1 MKYINVILLFLL
13 SIFYLNYSQADDLV
27 INELQQ
33 GGKIVF
39 IRHSLAPG
47 NGDPDNIDLKKCDT
61 QRNLNQEGIEQS
73 KKIGKLFKE
82 NNIQIDKVLSSE
94 WCRCK
99 DTARFAFNKYETF
112 KGLNSFYQE
121 KFYKYKDEQI
131 ESLKN
136 YISNWNS
143 EKNIILVTHF
153 VVISEMLNFGTSSG
167 EIVVI
172 DKNYKFIGSI
182 ETMKQYLMK
191 PFKADLLITNRF

>member
-1 MKYINVILLFLL
+1 MKYIYISIFFILNLFISNNVI
-13 SIFYLNYSQADDLV
+13 ADQSV
-27 INELQQ
+27 IKELQK

-47 NGDPDNIDLKKCDT
+47 NGDPDNIDLTKCDT

-73 KKIGKLFKE
+73 KNIGILFSD
-82 NNIQIDKVLSSE
+82 NNIQIDTVLSSE

-99 DTARFAFNKYETF
+99 DTARFAFNNYETF

-131 ESLKN
+131 KSLKK
-136 YISNWNS
+136 YIFNWKG
-143 EKNIILVTHF
+143 EKNLILVTHF

-182 ETMKQYLMK
+182 ETM
-191 PFKADLLITNRF
+191 

>member
-1 MKYINVILLFLL
+1 MKYIYI
-13 SIFYLNYSQADDLV
+13 SIFFILNLFISNNVTADQSV
-27 INELQQ
+27 INELQK

-47 NGDPDNIDLKKCDT
+47 NGDPDNIDLTKCDT
-61 QRNLNQEGIEQS
+61 QRNLNQEGVEQS
-73 KKIGKLFKE
+73 KKIGKLFKD
-82 NNIQIDKVLSSE
+82 NNIKIYKVLSSE

-99 DTARFAFNKYETF
+99 DTARFAFNNYETF

-131 ESLKN
+131 KSLKK

-143 EKNIILVTHF
+143 EKNLVLVTHF

-172 DKNYKFIGSI
+172 DKDYNFIGSI
-182 ETMKQYLMK
+182 ETM
-191 PFKADLLITNRF
+191 

>member
-1 MKYINVILLFLL
+1 MKYINFILLFLL
-13 SIFYLNYSQADDLV
+13 SIFNSNYSQANDLV
-27 INELQQ
+27 ISELQK

-47 NGDPDNIDLKKCDT
+47 NGDPNNIDLTKCDT

-73 KKIGKLFKE
+73 KNIGILFSD

-99 DTARFAFNKYETF
+99 DTARFAFNNYDTF

-131 ESLKN
+131 KSLKK
-136 YISNWNS
+136 YIYNWNG
-143 EKNIILVTHF
+143 ENNIVFVTHF

-172 DKNYKFIGSI
+172 DKDYKFIGSI
-182 ETMKQYLMK
+182 ETM
-191 PFKADLLITNRF
+191 

>member
-1 MKYINVILLFLL
+1 MKYIYI
-13 SIFYLNYSQADDLV
+13 SIFFILNLFISNTVIADQSL
-27 INELQQ
+27 IKELQK

-73 KKIGKLFKE
+73 RKIGILFSD

-99 DTARFAFNKYETF
+99 DTARFAFNNYETF

-121 KFYKYKDEQI
+121 KFYKYKEEQI
-131 ESLKN
+131 KNLKN
-136 YISNWNS
+136 YISNWNG
-143 EKNIILVTHF
+143 EKNLILVTHF
-153 VVISEMLNFGTSSG
+153 VVISELFNIGVSSG
-167 EIVVI
+167 EIVI
-172 DKNYKFIGSI
+172 SDKNYKVFGRINV
-182 ETMKQYLMK
+182 K
-191 PFKADLLITNRF
+191 

>member
-1 MKYINVILLFLL
+1 MKYIYI
-13 SIFYLNYSQADDLV
+13 SIFFILNLFISNTVIADQSV
-27 INELQQ
+27 IKELQK

-47 NGDPDNIDLKKCDT
+47 NGDPDNIDLTKCDT

-73 KKIGKLFKE
+73 KNIGILFSD

-99 DTARFAFNKYETF
+99 DTARFAFNNYETF

-131 ESLKN
+131 KSLKK
-136 YISNWNS
+136 YISKWNG
-143 EKNIILVTHF
+143 EKNLILVTHF

-172 DKNYKFIGSI
+172 DKDYKFIGSI
-182 ETMKQYLMK
+182 ETM
-191 PFKADLLITNRF
+191 

>member
-1 MKYINVILLFLL
+1 MKYIYISIFFILNLFISNNVI
-13 SIFYLNYSQADDLV
+13 ADQSV
-27 INELQQ
+27 IKELQK

-47 NGDPDNIDLKKCDT
+47 NGDPDNIDLTKCDT

-99 DTARFAFNKYETF
+99 DTARFAFNNYETF

-131 ESLKN
+131 TSLKK
-136 YISNWNS
+136 YISNWNG
-143 EKNIILVTHF
+143 EKNLVLVTHF

-172 DKNYKFIGSI
+172 DKNYKIIGSI
-182 ETMKQYLMK
+182 ET
-191 PFKADLLITNRF
+191 I

>member
-1 MKYINVILLFLL
+1 MKYIYI
-13 SIFYLNYSQADDLV
+13 SIFFILNLFISNTVIADQSV
-27 INELQQ
+27 IKELQK

-47 NGDPDNIDLKKCDT
+47 NGDPDNIDLTKCDT

-73 KKIGKLFKE
+73 KNIGKLFKD
-82 NNIQIDKVLSSE
+82 NNIKIEKVLSSE

-99 DTARFAFNKYETF
+99 DTARFAFNNYETF

-131 ESLKN
+131 KSLKK
-136 YISNWNS
+136 YISNWNG
-143 EKNIILVTHF
+143 ENNLILVTHF

-167 EIVVI
+167 EIVVT
-172 DKNYKFIGSI
+172 DKNFNVIGNI
-182 ETMKQYLMK
+182 EISY
-191 PFKADLLITNRF
+191 

>member
-1 MKYINVILLFLL
+1 MKYIYISIFFILNLFISNNVI
-13 SIFYLNYSQADDLV
+13 ADQSL
-27 INELQQ
+27 IKELQK

-47 NGDPDNIDLKKCDT
+47 NGDPDNIDLTKCDT

-73 KKIGKLFKE
+73 KNIGILFSD
-82 NNIQIDKVLSSE
+82 NNIQIDKVLSSQ
-94 WCRCK
+94 WCRCN
-99 DTARFAFNKYETF
+99 DTARFAFNNYETF

-121 KFYKYKDEQI
+121 KFYKYKDQQI
-131 ESLKN
+131 KSLKK
-136 YISNWNS
+136 YISNWNG
-143 EKNIILVTHF
+143 EKNLILVTHF

-182 ETMKQYLMK
+182 ETM
-191 PFKADLLITNRF
+191 

>member
-1 MKYINVILLFLL
+1 MKYIYIFIFFILNLFISNTVI
-13 SIFYLNYSQADDLV
+13 ADQSV
-27 INELQQ
+27 IRELQK

-47 NGDPDNIDLKKCDT
+47 NGDPDNIDLLKCDT

-73 KKIGKLFKE
+73 KNIGILFSD

-99 DTARFAFNKYETF
+99 DTARFAFNNYETF

-131 ESLKN
+131 KSLKK

-143 EKNIILVTHF
+143 DKNLILVTHF

-172 DKNYKFIGSI
+172 DKDYKFIGSI
-182 ETMKQYLMK
+182 ETM
-191 PFKADLLITNRF
+191 

>member
-1 MKYINVILLFLL
+1 MKYIYI
-13 SIFYLNYSQADDLV
+13 SIFFILNLFISNTVIADQSV
-27 INELQQ
+27 IKELQK

-47 NGDPDNIDLKKCDT
+47 NGDPYNIDLKKCDT

-73 KKIGKLFKE
+73 KKIGKLFSE

-99 DTARFAFNKYETF
+99 DTARFAFNNYETF

-131 ESLKN
+131 KSLKK

-143 EKNIILVTHF
+143 DKNLILVTHF

-167 EIVVI
+167 EIVVV
-172 DKNYKFIGSI
+172 DKDYKFIGSI
-182 ETMKQYLMK
+182 ETM
-191 PFKADLLITNRF
+191 

>member
-1 MKYINVILLFLL
+1 MKYIYIYIFFILNLFISNTVI
-13 SIFYLNYSQADDLV
+13 SDQSV
-27 INELQQ
+27 IKELQK

-47 NGDPDNIDLKKCDT
+47 NGDPDNIDLTKCDT

-73 KKIGKLFKE
+73 KKIGILFSD

-99 DTARFAFNKYETF
+99 DTARFAFNNYETF

-131 ESLKN
+131 KSLKK
-136 YISNWNS
+136 YISNWNG
-143 EKNIILVTHF
+143 ENNIIFVTHF

-172 DKNYKFIGSI
+172 DKDYKFIGSI
-182 ETMKQYLMK
+182 ETM
-191 PFKADLLITNRF
+191 

>member
-1 MKYINVILLFLL
+1 MKHSKIIILIILFLFNHK
-13 SIFYLNYSQADDLV
+13 SFADENIVEILKK
-27 INELQQ
+27 NNN
-33 GGKIVF
+33 IVF

-47 NGDPDNIDLKKCDT
+47 NGDPDNIDLTKCDT

-73 KKIGKLFKE
+73 KNIGILFSD

-99 DTARFAFNKYETF
+99 DTARFAFNNYETF

-131 ESLKN
+131 KSLKK

-143 EKNIILVTHF
+143 DKNLILVTHF

-172 DKNYKFIGSI
+172 DKDYNFIGSI
-182 ETMKQYLMK
+182 ETM
-191 PFKADLLITNRF
+191 

>member
-1 MKYINVILLFLL
+1 MKYIYI
-13 SIFYLNYSQADDLV
+13 SIFFILHLFISNNVTADQSV
-27 INELQQ
+27 INELQK

-47 NGDPDNIDLKKCDT
+47 NGDPDNIDLTKCDT

-99 DTARFAFNKYETF
+99 DTARFAFNNYETF

-131 ESLKN
+131 KSLKK

-143 EKNIILVTHF
+143 DKNLILVTHF

-172 DKNYKFIGSI
+172 DKDYKFIGSI
-182 ETMKQYLMK
+182 ETM
-191 PFKADLLITNRF
+191 

>member
-1 MKYINVILLFLL
+1 MKYIYI
-13 SIFYLNYSQADDLV
+13 SIFFILNLFISNTVIADQSV
-27 INELQQ
+27 IKELQK

-47 NGDPDNIDLKKCDT
+47 NGDPDNIDLTKCDT

-73 KKIGKLFKE
+73 KNIGILFSD

-99 DTARFAFNKYETF
+99 DTARFAFNNYETF

-131 ESLKN
+131 KSLKK
-136 YISNWNS
+136 YISNWNG
-143 EKNIILVTHF
+143 EKNLILVTHF

-172 DKNYKFIGSI
+172 DKDYKFIGSI
-182 ETMKQYLMK
+182 ETM
-191 PFKADLLITNRF
+191 

>member
-1 MKYINVILLFLL
+1 MKYIYI
-13 SIFYLNYSQADDLV
+13 SIFFILNLFISNTVIADQSV
-27 INELQQ
+27 IKELQK

-82 NNIQIDKVLSSE
+82 NNIKIEKVLSSE

-99 DTARFAFNKYETF
+99 DTAKYAFQQYQTF

-121 KFYKYKDEQI
+121 KFYKYKDKQI
-131 ESLKN
+131 KNLKKF
-136 YISNWNS
+136 ILEWNS
-143 EKNIILVTHF
+143 EKNLVLVTHF
-153 VVISEMLNFGTSSG
+153 VVISEIFNVGVSSG
-167 EIVVI
+167 EMIVS
-172 DKNYKFIGSI
+172 DKNYKIYGNI
-182 ETMKQYLMK
+182 IAK
-191 PFKADLLITNRF
+191 